1 MSVASSR
8 NKLTIGRSGSM
19 IEGPN
24 EMVIDQNATSTSH
37 MGKMPS
43 LERKVSGILKLPGIK
58 PIYESQQVKT
68 REQKMLEMN
77 EKCQRLAKGLPSA
90 TVKELS
96 FGSED
101 GQEDLFSLLQLPAH
115 YLNGFDLT
123 GDEGYSAKE
132 IQRII
137 GDLKKSKKST
147 CV

>member
-1 MSVASSR
+1 M
-8 NKLTIGRSGSM
+8 GRSGSL

-24 EMVIDQNATSTSH
+24 EMAIDQNLASSSH
-37 MGKMPS
+37 IGKMPS

-58 PIYESQQVKT
+58 PIYESQQVVKT
-68 REQKMLEMN
+68 REQRMIELK
-77 EKCQRLAKGLPSA
+77 EKCDRMTKGLPSA
-90 TVKELS
+90 NLKEFS
-96 FGSED
+96 IGSED

-137 GDLKKSKKST
+137 TDLKKSKKSSFR
-147 CV
+147 